1 MSHISRGTDGFTAT
15 SIPTLTKL
23 SMFAV
28 FIQADHTYTRTCN
41 GLLPPATKLG
51 QGYVFTRVC
60 DSVHGEGGCLL
71 PGAGWWRPPPRRLL
85 LRAVRILLE
94 CILVFILLLHN
105 RTIAILK
112 QRKCMQLIQ
121 RTCWNFE
128 RNVQSLV

>member
-60 DSVHGEGGCLL
+60 DSVHGGG
-71 PGAGWWRPPPRRLL
+71 GACSRGPAGGDPPRRLL